1 MKLNQNLT
9 HTMDDL
15 VVHHLNR
22 IHQLKLNKMDD
33 VMLVKYSIEKQLKL
47 FNMKILK
54 SLKQRL

>member
-1 MKLNQNLT
+1 
-9 HTMDDL
+9 MDDL